1 MNPFDEKARTWDS
14 NPLYLERSL
23 AIEKIIRQR
32 IPLHKGQI
40 ALDYGAGTGILSFLL
55 KDSVKEITLMD
66 NSTEMLKVMDEKIH
80 ATGATHLKTLFFDLE
95 KDDYTAN
102 TFDLIYMQM
111 VLHHVQEIEKIIGQ
125 FYKMLKIGGSIAIAD
140 LYAEDGT
147 FHYPG
152 FTGHTGFDPDD
163 LIRILS
169 EAGFKKCT
177 LDPCYIIKRETKTVG
192 LKDFPVFLIT
202 ATR

>member
-32 IPLHKGQI
+32 IPLHSNQI

-55 KDSVKEITLMD
+55 KDSVKEIILMD
-66 NSTEMLKVMDEKIH
+66 NSTEMLKVTDEKIH
-80 ATGATHLKTLFFDLE
+80 AVGARNLKALFFDLE
-95 KDDYTAN
+95 KNDYTADS
-102 TFDLIYMQM
+102 FDLIYMQM
-111 VLHHVQEIEKIIGQ
+111 VLHHVQDTEKIIGK
-125 FYKMLKIGGSIAIAD
+125 FNKMLNNGGSIAIAD

-147 FHYPG
+147 FHDPG

-163 LIRILS
+163 LIRVLKKT
-169 EAGFKKCT
+169 GFKKCT
-177 LDPCYIIKRETKTVG
+177 LDPCFIIKRATKTAG

-202 ATR
+202 ASR